1 MYFSPFARFA
11 PSASRASDVQDR
23 ERGGWYEG
31 SHGTDVGGGE
41 KDLQGEPKCVFSRS
55 PKKPRYEGF
64 PANKNFFVAVLS
76 SEAAKRSPFFALVF
90 YVHETVQGMTQSPLF
105 FC

>member
-1 MYFSPFARFA
+1 MYRTGCGEGGTRGPIKLTFAA
-11 PSASRASDVQDR
+11 AK
-23 ERGGWYEG
+23 
-31 SHGTDVGGGE
+31 

-64 PANKNFFVAVLS
+64 PADKKFFVAVLS